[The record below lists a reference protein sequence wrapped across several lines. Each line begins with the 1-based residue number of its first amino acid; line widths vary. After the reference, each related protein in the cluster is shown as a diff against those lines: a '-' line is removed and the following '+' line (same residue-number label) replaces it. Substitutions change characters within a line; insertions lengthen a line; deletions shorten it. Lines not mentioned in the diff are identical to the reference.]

1 MTNRELQDWILHNTE
16 IGHPPEALLE
26 KLLAAGWNETVAL
39 DAIEK
44 TLRLRVAELGILTVP
59 EPNLAG
65 SPTTVTVAGRSIEVV
80 LAVKSPRLVV
90 FKQFL
95 SDEECEAMIEAARPR
110 LAASTVIDDDSG
122 ANAMHQGR
130 VSDGMFFGRCESPMI
145 KTIEER
151 IAELVRWPI
160 DHGETIQ
167 VLCYGTGGKY
177 DPHFDYFDPKLPGS
191 AEPIRIAGNRVGTF
205 IMVLQAARRGGSTLF
220 PDAGIE
226 VFAQRGNA
234 VFFSYD
240 RPDPATKTLH
250 GGAPVIEGEKW
261 IATKWF
267 RERQF
272 PVQPG

>member
-16 IGHPPEALLE
+16 VGHSPEALLE
-26 KLLAAGWNETVAL
+26 KLVSAGWNEAVAL
-39 DAIEK
+39 DALER
-44 TLRLRVAELGILTVP
+44 TLRSRVAELGILTVP
-59 EPNLAG
+59 EPDLSG
-65 SPTTVTVAGRSIEVV
+65 SPTAVSVGDRRMEV
-80 LAVKSPRLVV
+80 LLSVKMPRLVV
-90 FKQFL
+90 FKNFL
-95 SDEECEAMIEAARPR
+95 SDEECDAMIDAARPR

-122 ANAMHQGR
+122 ANAMHHGR
-130 VSDGMFFGRCESPMI
+130 VSDGMFFGRCESPLLR
-145 KTIEER
+145 TVEER
-151 IAELVRWPI
+151 IAELVRWPL

-167 VLCYGTGGKY
+167 VLRYGTGGKY

-205 IMVLQAARRGGSTLF
+205 IMVLQAPQRGGSTLF

-226 VFAQRGNA
+226 VFAQRGNG

-240 RPDPATKTLH
+240 RPDHATRTLH

-267 RERQF
+267 RERVF
-272 PVQPG
+272 PV